1 LKYIFSLL
9 PAILI
14 SVALSAQPQ
23 LIQFSG
29 LVLTSDSLMGIPYAT
44 ILIKGTGRGT
54 VTDYQGFFSL
64 VAAKGDVI
72 EFSCVGYRPS
82 SVLIPDTLTD
92 NKYSVIQLLT
102 RDTIYLPETQIYPW
116 PTKEQ
121 FKQAFLSLDIP
132 DDDLERAKRN
142 LERERLKELGMSMK
156 MDANENID
164 YLFRRE
170 SYKYYY
176 YGQVPPMN
184 IFNPIAWAKFIEAWK
199 RGEFKRQDKK

>member
-1 LKYIFSLL
+1 MKYIFSLL